1 MLGETPDL
9 HERLQKTHNLGD
21 IGIASRLQGL
31 PARGHSQTPPRH
43 AQTPPRHALTSPR
56 HALTRR
62 RHNLAIRNRNQ
73 TRFFHNMTRHC
84 RALKTLCHLDTEIG
98 LILTTRCSNNTD
110 QCFAA
115 QKIFA

>member
-1 MLGETPDL
+1 MALL
-9 HERLQKTHNLGD
+9 HKRLQKTHNLGD
-21 IGIASRLQGL
+21 IGIAARLQGL
-31 PARGHSQTPPRH
+31 PARGH
-43 AQTPPRHALTSPR
+43 AQTSPR

-84 RALKTLCHLDTEIG
+84 RAIKTLCHLDTEIG
-98 LILTTRCSNNTD
+98 LILTTRCSIETD